1 MGVEV
6 GGHIN
11 VEHLRHQESQKLVE
25 IVVRCVEEL
34 SKRTGE
40 THEFTMRA
48 ISAELE
54 EDRG

>member
-1 MGVEV
+1 MGIEV

-25 IVVRCVEEL
+25 IALRATEEL

-40 THEFTMRA
+40 THSFVLQALVMEV
-48 ISAELE
+48 E